1 MGEFSPPRLSIV
13 APTDVPDQ
21 NQIHL
26 TAERKLIVE
35 RRSEITAAGNNRS
48 LDGKPDIVEGF
59 LRLAALPTFPLDR
72 LSRYENVLWRQ
83 ARQIVITL
91 EFCGVA
97 SENCTAHI
105 LRLIILDVLN
115 GNSIDK

>member
-72 LSRYENVLWRQ
+72 LSRYEHLLGPQ

-91 EFCGVA
+91 E
-97 SENCTAHI
+97 S
-105 LRLIILDVLN
+105 LRRRKRKLHR
-115 GNSIDK
+115 SHFTSYFRCPKRRFYQ